1 MRLFWQKGRKIRSTE
16 RFKMSAILN
25 ARFRVS
31 YFKLKVNGR
40 AVTSQTDKQP
50 IVEVRSVCVCT
61 GQPTWTNFQFD
72 SPGMKLLFS
81 SWALLFHPFQQL
93 GLVISS
99 FSSLVMCVAF
109 RTNLLAVFFVVFTL
123 AFTTGQT
130 SSGSLPFIGCLILF
144 SRFSLVC
151 FIICN
156 SEKGLFVLIQQTS
169 DFMASLGQGLAGL
182 GQLPVLAIHCFFS
195 LLACPFVSR
204 VISFI
209 CDVRVSGV
217 VSMFNEPLIL
227 SLYGVVRERL
237 LPCRVVVG

>member
-99 FSSLVMCVAF
+99 FS
-109 RTNLLAVFFVVFTL
+109 VVGPCYF
-123 AFTTGQT
+123 
-130 SSGSLPFIGCLILF
+130 ILF
-144 SRFSLVC
+144 EPCYVRSVSHQLACGLFRCVYSSFHNRLDLIREPAFYWVFYLIFRFSLVC

-156 SEKGLFVLIQQTS
+156 DEKSLFVLVQQTS

-195 LLACPFVSR
+195 LGLPFCFSSYIVHLRCTSEWGGL
-204 VISFI
+204 
-209 CDVRVSGV
+209 DV
-217 VSMFNEPLIL
+217 
-227 SLYGVVRERL
+227 
-237 LPCRVVVG
+237 